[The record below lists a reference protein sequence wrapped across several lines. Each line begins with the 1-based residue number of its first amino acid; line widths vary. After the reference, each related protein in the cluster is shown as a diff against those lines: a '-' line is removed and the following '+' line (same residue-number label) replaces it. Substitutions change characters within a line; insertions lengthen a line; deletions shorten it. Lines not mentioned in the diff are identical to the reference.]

1 MRRGKGRAREERDA
15 MRVLLAV
22 AVVLSRLETSYCSS
36 VTVDLKIGLWT
47 AVMFLG
53 EKWME
58 EMMIK
63 VVIVVL
69 YSVCI

>member
-1 MRRGKGRAREERDA
+1 